1 MGPRRNA
8 PYSKYIYRPCGKDI
22 NALTKQPT
30 KKLKSNSTHKEHNAM
45 EELAKRNDLIIGSA
59 DSSGAVVIMD
69 RDSYIKEANRQSS
82 DKASYKQLTQDSTL

>member
-45 EELAKRNDLIIGSA
+45 EELAKRNDLIIGNA
-59 DSSGAVVIMD
+59 DNSGAVVIMKDIKD
-69 RDSYIKEANRQSS
+69 RYIK
-82 DKASYKQLTQDSTL
+82 KIYKRYKSFHQ

>member
-45 EELAKRNDLIIGSA
+45 EELAKRNDLIIGNA
-59 DSSGAVVIMD
+59 DNSGAVVIMKDIND
-69 RDSYIKEANRQSS
+69 RYIK
-82 DKASYKQLTQDSTL
+82 KIYKRYKSFHQ